1 MSSIVDELCGTV
13 LLRVVKRM
21 LPRKNDFITP
31 TINVA
36 ICKVELLEEIKETKA
51 KFSSYRGSTS

>member
-1 MSSIVDELCGTV
+1 MSSIVDTFCGIL
-13 LLRVVKRM
+13 LLRVVKM